1 MTMNDI
7 AEKTVHELSNLLAK
21 KEFTSVELT
30 DAMIARIEAHDPQ
43 LGAYL
48 HVDAEGA
55 RRQATQSDARRAK
68 GEALGVFD
76 GVPVALKDIFL
87 TEGVPTTCS
96 SKILEGF
103 VPPYD
108 GTAVQKLKESGAVLL
123 GKTSMD
129 EFAMGGS
136 NEWCAYS
143 TVRNPWNRDHVP
155 GGSSGGS
162 AVSVSASLAAAALGT
177 DTGGSIRQPAA
188 FNGIVG
194 LKPTYGRVSRFGVIA
209 FASSLDQVG
218 PMTHDVTDCAHLL
231 RAIAGHDPFDST
243 SVDTPVPDYASSLED
258 GVKGKRIGIATEFL
272 GDGLGE
278 ANRRAVE
285 AAIETYKSLGAQVV
299 DVSIP
304 HMEYGIAVYYLIC
317 TSEASSNLA
326 RYDGVR
332 YGKRVDPGE
341 GLLEMYMESRG
352 QGFGPEVKRRI
363 MLGTYALSAG
373 YYDAYYL
380 KAQKVRTLLRQDF
393 AAAFER
399 VDVILTPTTPTP
411 AFRRGENTDD
421 PIQMYLADIYTVTAN
436 LAGLPALSVP
446 GGFDGAGL
454 PLGVQLVGRPWG
466 EAELLQTARAFER
479 EHDFHT
485 RRPTL

>member
-1 MTMNDI
+1 MELI
-7 AEKTVHELSNLLAK
+7 EKPIHEVRELLDAK
-21 KEFTSVELT
+21 SVSSVEITEAFLE
-30 DAMIARIEAHDPQ
+30 RITAHGSA

-48 HVDAEGA
+48 HVDREGA
-55 RRQATQSDARRAK
+55 LEQAKRSDDRCAA
-68 GEALGVFD
+68 GGTLSVLD
-76 GVPVALKDIFL
+76 GIPMGLKDIFL
-87 TEGVPTTCS
+87 TEGLPTTCS

-108 GTAVQKLKESGAVLL
+108 GTAVRRLKESGAVIL
-123 GKTSMD
+123 GKLAMD

-143 TVRNPWNRDHVP
+143 TVRNPWDRERVP

-162 AVSVSASLAAAALGT
+162 AVAVSAGLANAALGT

-188 FNGIVG
+188 FTGIVG
-194 LKPTYGRVSRFGVIA
+194 MKPTYGRVSRFGVIA

-218 PMTHDVTDCAHLL
+218 PMTRDVTDCAHLL
-231 RAIAGHDPFDST
+231 GRIAGHDPFDST
-243 SVDTPVPDYASSLED
+243 SVDTPVPDYTAELEG
-258 GVKGKRIGIATEFL
+258 GVKGLKIGIASEFF
-272 GDGLGE
+272 GEGLDDE
-278 ANRRAVE
+278 VRAAVDSAVE
-285 AAIETYKSLGAQVV
+285 AYKKLGAEIVE
-299 DVSIP
+299 VSVP

-332 YGKRVDPGE
+332 YGQRVDPGE

-352 QGFGPEVKRRI
+352 KGFGPEVKRRI

-393 AAAFER
+393 AAAFDA
-399 VDVILTPTTPTP
+399 VDVILTPTTPTT

-421 PIQMYLADIYTVTAN
+421 PIQMYLSDIYTATAN
-436 LAGLPALSVP
+436 LAGLPGISLP
-446 GGFDGAGL
+446 CGFDGSGL
-454 PLGVQLVGRPWG
+454 PIGLQLLGPAWSEGM
-466 EAELLQTARAFER
+466 LLRAARAFER
-479 EHDFHT
+479 EHEFHR
-485 RRPTL
+485 RRPSL

>member
-1 MTMNDI
+1 MTDI
-7 AEKTVHELSNLLAK
+7 VEKPLHELSGLLER
-21 KEFTSVELT
+21 KELTSQELT
-30 DAMIARIEAHDPQ
+30 DAMLARIESHNAE

-48 HVDAEGA
+48 HVDREGA
-55 RRQATQSDARRAK
+55 TAQAARSDERRGK
-68 GEALGVFD
+68 GEALSVLD
-76 GVPVALKDIFL
+76 GIPVALKDIFL

-108 GTAVQKLKESGAVLL
+108 GTAVKKLKESGAVLL

-136 NEWCAYS
+136 NEWCSYS
-143 TVRNPWNRDHVP
+143 TVRNPWDRERVP

-162 AVSVSASLAAAALGT
+162 AVSVSASLASAALGT

-231 RAIAGHDPFDST
+231 GRIAGHDPFDST
-243 SVDTPVPDYASSLED
+243 SVDLPVPDYTAGLED
-258 GVKGKRIGIATEFL
+258 GVKGTKIGIATEFF
-272 GDGLGE
+272 GEGLSN
-278 ANRRAVE
+278 ANRKAVE
-285 AAIETYKSLGAQVV
+285 AAIESYKAAGAEVV
-299 DVSIP
+299 EVSIP
-304 HMEYGIAVYYLIC
+304 HMDYGIAVYYLIC

-380 KAQKVRTLLRQDF
+380 KAQRVRTLLRQDF
-393 AAAFER
+393 AAAFEK
-399 VDVILTPTTPTP
+399 VDVILTPTTPSP
-411 AFRRGENTDD
+411 AFKRGENTDD

-436 LAGLPALSVP
+436 LAGLPALSLSC
-446 GGFDGAGL
+446 GFDDGGL
-454 PLGVQLVGRPWG
+454 PLGLQLVGRPWG
-466 EAELLQTARAFER
+466 EADLLRTARAFER